1 MFDWLITSIS
11 AESCF
16 GNFFLLAPTIPD
28 ISLLRND
35 GVGIWKENKLRIEK
49 KTVNGKY
56 GPLHSFKEEVS
67 RLYQIIVE
75 KRKKSNLALF
85 TVLWNK
91 QVSFW

>member
-49 KTVNGKY
+49 KTVNAKY

-85 TVLWNK
+85 TVLSNK
-91 QVSFW
+91 QVSF